1 MYIVIY
7 KYMYNKKFSTPLP
20 AMVLFYLSTF
30 SPTPSAFIFVISIL
44 TGVRYHLLVALSC
57 TFLIMSD
64 IGYPDT
70 LCDAHA
76 SCIAC
81 GLNDLLRI

>member
-1 MYIVIY
+1 
-7 KYMYNKKFSTPLP
+7 
-20 AMVLFYLSTF
+20 
-30 SPTPSAFIFVISIL
+30 
-44 TGVRYHLLVALSC
+44 VRYHLLVALSC